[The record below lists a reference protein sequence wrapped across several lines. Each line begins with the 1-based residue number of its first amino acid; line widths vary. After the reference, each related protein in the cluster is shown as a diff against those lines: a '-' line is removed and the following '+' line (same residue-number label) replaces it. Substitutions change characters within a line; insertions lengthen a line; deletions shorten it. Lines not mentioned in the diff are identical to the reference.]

1 MRAQRNKNLRQ
12 QLVEIQNKVGTFHTV
27 RLNLQLTPDL
37 KAAVKARLESPPS
50 TFAGKP
56 VVELNRTDGLKL
68 ILQNG
73 SWILLRLSGTEPV
86 ARCYVEAHS
95 PDELNQLTETA
106 RKFVLEN

>member
-1 MRAQRNKNLRQ
+1 M
-12 QLVEIQNKVGTFHTV
+12 
-27 RLNLQLTPDL
+27 
-37 KAAVKARLESPPS
+37 
-50 TFAGKP
+50 
-56 VVELNRTDGLKL
+56 ELNRTDGLKL

-106 RKFVLEN
+106 RKFVLGN